1 MKFAGYQIGQ
11 PVVGLALGSG
21 AARGWAHIGVLH
33 ALEEEG
39 IFPTVVAGS
48 SAGAVVGA
56 FHAAYALDR
65 LEDFVRNYTGFRK
78 TIAHLDIGLGH
89 AGMITGKRWLSNFL
103 ESYLPAR
110 DFKQLSMPLGV
121 VAVDLISMKEVQV
134 TSGPLIPAI
143 RSSVAV
149 PGFFSPYQFD
159 DMLLVDGGLLNPV
172 PIDLARSLG
181 ADIVIAVDLN
191 SDSKQSKTMPDSI
204 TSVIERS
211 FETMMQRVH
220 QTNMQLMQPDI
231 TITPQLQSIGFL
243 DYHKGKLSIAE
254 GERATYKM
262 MPEIKRLLAS
272 PIRPVAPPLERMNV
286 IHREIGRW

>member
-33 ALEEEG
+33 ALETEG

-48 SAGAVVGA
+48 SAGAVVAA
-56 FHAAYALDR
+56 FHAAHALDR
-65 LEDFVRNYTGFRK
+65 LEDFVRNYTGFSK

-89 AGMITGKRWLSNFL
+89 GGMITGKRWLSNFL

-121 VAVDLISMKEVQV
+121 VAVDLISMREVQV

-172 PIDLARSLG
+172 PIDLTRSLG

-191 SDSKQSKTMPDSI
+191 SDSKESKTVPDSI
-204 TSVIERS
+204 TSVIGRS

-231 TITPQLQSIGFL
+231 TITPQLQTIGFL
-243 DYHKGKLSIAE
+243 DYHKGKASILE
-254 GERATYKM
+254 GERAAYKM

-272 PIRPVAPPLERMNV
+272 PIRPVAPPLERDNV
-286 IHREIGRW
+286 IHCEIGRW